1 MNVEIRKKPVTRKII
16 WYFAIGQLGWSLL
29 SALISSFL
37 VAFYQ
42 PDLTA
47 ENPINI
53 IFIPQGRV
61 ILGILTILGAITAF
75 GRIFD
80 AVTDPWIASK
90 SDRSKAKDGR
100 RIPFMRIAAVPFAA
114 ATILTFWCPIQG
126 QSWVNALF
134 LFVMLTLF
142 YLFMTMYCTP
152 YNALIPELGTDQK
165 TRMAISTSISFTFIA
180 GMAIAYMAPMVG
192 NMVQPMVGGDRV
204 MALRLTYTVMA
215 LIALVCLFVPVFTIK
230 EKEYVTAQPSES
242 TALKSVSA
250 TFRNKSFRI
259 FVSSDIVYFL
269 GITMFQTAML
279 YFVTGLLK
287 LSDGM
292 SSIFFVG
299 MTALSVLF
307 YPLVSK
313 LTPKFGK
320 KKLILIA
327 FCIFT
332 VAFGYTAC
340 MGSALPIPAEVQGY
354 ILCVL
359 AAPAMAIFGILPQAV
374 VADIAEADELD
385 TKENRSGMFY
395 AARTFSM
402 KMGQA
407 IAMLLVT
414 SLGTIGRAPI
424 PAGMEDNEAA
434 LIEAAKNGTGLG
446 YRLIAIV
453 AAVAC
458 IVGGLLFTKYNEKK
472 IYDKILNRKDGE
484 A

>member
-1 MNVEIRKKPVTRKII
+1 MSGTKKPVTKKII
-16 WYFAIGQLGWSLL
+16 WCFAIGQLGWSIL

-37 VAFYQ
+37 VDFYQ
-42 PDLTA
+42 PDQSA
-47 ENPINI
+47 NNPINI
-53 IFIPQGRV
+53 LFIPQGRV
-61 ILGILTILGAITAF
+61 ILGILTILGAITWF
-75 GRIFD
+75 GRVFD

-90 SDRSKAKDGR
+90 SDRSKSKDGR
-100 RIPFMRIAAVPFAA
+100 RIPFMRIAAIPFAA
-114 ATILTFWCPIQG
+114 ATILTFWCPIQDI
-126 QSWVNALF
+126 SWVNAAF

-165 TRMAISTSISFTFIA
+165 TRMAISTTISFTFIA
-180 GMAIAYMAPMVG
+180 GMAIAYMAPMIG
-192 NMVQPMVGGDRV
+192 EMIQPMVGGNLV
-204 MALRLTYTVMA
+204 MALRITYTAMSV
-215 LIALVCLFVPVFTIK
+215 IALVCLFVPVFTIK

-259 FVSSDIVYFL
+259 FVSSDIIYFL

-287 LSDGM
+287 LDRGM
-292 SSIFFVG
+292 STIYFVG

-313 LTPKFGK
+313 LTPKYGK

-340 MGSALPIPAEVQGY
+340 LGSILPIPAEIQGY

-424 PAGMEDNEAA
+424 AAGMEDNAAA
-434 LIEAAKNGTGLG
+434 LAEAAKNGTGLG

-458 IVGGLLFTKYNEKK
+458 IVGGLLFMKYDEKK
-472 IYDKILNRKDGE
+472 IYNKILKQPSE
-484 A
+484 KA

>member
-1 MNVEIRKKPVTRKII
+1 MSGVKKPVTRKII
-16 WYFAIGQLGWSLL
+16 WCFAIGQLGWSLL

-37 VAFYQ
+37 AAFYQ

-47 ENPINI
+47 ENPIDV

-75 GRIFD
+75 GRVFD

-90 SDRSKAKDGR
+90 SDRSKSKDGR

-114 ATILTFWCPIQG
+114 ATILTFWCPIQE
-126 QSWVNALF
+126 QSWINAIF

-152 YNALIPELGTDQK
+152 YNALIPELGTEQK
-165 TRMAISTSISFTFIA
+165 TRMAISTTISFTFIA

-192 NMVQPMVGGDRV
+192 GSLVK
-204 MALRLTYTVMA
+204 ALRVTYTAMA

-287 LSDGM
+287 LGQGM
-292 SSIFFVG
+292 STLFFVG

-313 LTPKFGK
+313 LTPKYGK
-320 KKLILIA
+320 KKLILVA

-332 VAFGYTAC
+332 VAFAYTAAL
-340 MGSALPIPAEVQGY
+340 GTFLPIAPEIQGY
-354 ILCVL
+354 ILCLL

-374 VADIAEADELD
+374 VADIAECDEIE
-385 TKENRSGMFY
+385 THENRSGMFY

-407 IAMLLVT
+407 VAMLLVT
-414 SLGTIGRAPI
+414 SLGTIRQ
-424 PAGMEDNEAA
+424 D
-434 LIEAAKNGTGLG
+434 TGLG
-446 YRLIAIV
+446 YRIV
-453 AAVAC
+453 AICAAAVC
-458 IVGGLLFTKYNEKK
+458 VLGGLLFLAYNEKK
-472 IYDKILNRKDGE
+472 VYSKIMK
-484 A
+484 